1 MFAKVRVITEEKQG
15 IVKIPASAV
24 VQRFGEN
31 YVFLVETDPA
41 DPANRIARRKIVR
54 PGILID
60 GILEVQEGLEPDEEI
75 VVRGQTLLEDG
86 ARINIVERVAPLS
99 AN

>member
-1 MFAKVRVITEEKQG
+1 VARKRI
-15 IVKIPASAV
+15 IV
-24 VQRFGEN
+24 
-31 YVFLVETDPA
+31 
-41 DPANRIARRKIVR
+41 

-60 GILEVQEGLEPDEEI
+60 GVQEILDGLAPDEEV

-86 ARINIVERVAPLS
+86 SRINVIERVAPLS